1 MFSLFPTT
9 FKTINTN
16 VLNIISVSNRPQN
29 RPQKLVRQKKLIIP
43 KIEAWN
49 QLIDTFIIIGV
60 SIYYRKLLQLYK

>member
-1 MFSLFPTT
+1 MFYLFPTT

-49 QLIDTFIIIGV
+49 QLLDTFIIIGV